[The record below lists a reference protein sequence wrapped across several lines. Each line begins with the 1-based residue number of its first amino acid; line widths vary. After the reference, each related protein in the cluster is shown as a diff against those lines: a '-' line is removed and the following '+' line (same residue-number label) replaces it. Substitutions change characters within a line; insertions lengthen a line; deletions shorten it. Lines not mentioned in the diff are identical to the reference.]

1 MTVIS
6 ARLGQKIKK
15 VIANNFTEQTA
26 WLGMLVRTRSSNPY
40 TPDESTSKLAVE
52 TQVGELIYQR
62 LAKWGLKPQK
72 TGASQARPNIVAQWG
87 GSRARKSL
95 LLNGHMDTVQPA
107 EKAGAVAW
115 SGSVRGGKLYGV
127 GALDM
132 KGPIAAYMYAV
143 KALRDIGVK
152 IEGRLTLELVVDEEP
167 GAVSRWGTAYLLNK
181 GVLAK
186 AAVIAEPAADGDKI
200 GIGHRGGYRFKLI
213 TRGEGVHTGVRAWEK
228 QEKGKNA
235 IRDMAR
241 VIEALQ
247 KMEIPFKPARAFPG
261 RQPVF
266 TFPTKISGGTAI
278 NIVPETCTA
287 YGDVRL
293 MPGNSDTQVK
303 LWMREKLAHL
313 GVDYEVEDLLFV
325 PSVEIDSKEEIVQ
338 VLAEEVEAAMRVK
351 PRLEGIG
358 PWNDAWMLI
367 KKDIPTVCQMPLRGG
382 GAHSSEEWVDLASL
396 RQLTE
401 VLARTIVRFL
411 GVIKS

>member
-1 MTVIS
+1 MAVIS
-6 ARLGQKIKK
+6 ASLGQRIKK
-15 VIANNFTEQTA
+15 VIARNFAEQTNF
-26 WLGMLVRTRSSNPY
+26 LGTLVRARSNNPY
-40 TPDESTSKLAVE
+40 TPEESTSKLGVE
-52 TQVGELIYQR
+52 KQVGELIYQR

-72 TGASQARPNIVAQWG
+72 LGASQARPNIVVAWG

-95 LLNGHMDTVQPA
+95 LLNGHMDTVQPV
-107 EKAGAVAW
+107 ERAGLVAW

-132 KGPIAAYMYAV
+132 KGPISAYMYAL

-152 IEGRLTLELVVDEEP
+152 IEGRLTLALVVDEEP
-167 GAVSRWGTAYLLNK
+167 GAVSRWGTAYVLNK
-181 GVLAK
+181 GVRAK

-303 LWMREKLAHL
+303 LWMGEKLAHL
-313 GVDYEVEDLLFV
+313 GVDYEIEDLLFV

-338 VLAEEVEAAMRVK
+338 VLAEEVSGVMKVK

-367 KKDIPTVCQMPLRGG
+367 KKDIPTVCQLPLRGG
-382 GAHSSEEWVDLASL
+382 GAHGAEEWVDLASL

-401 VLARTIVRFL
+401 VLARTIVRVL
-411 GVIKS
+411 GMI

>member
-6 ARLGQKIKK
+6 AKLGQKIKRT
-15 VIANNFTEQTA
+15 IAKNFAEQTT
-26 WLGMLVRTRSSNPY
+26 WLGTLVRARSNNPY
-40 TPDESTSKLAVE
+40 TPEESTNKLGVE
-52 TQVGELIYQR
+52 KQVGELIYQR
-62 LAKWGLKPQK
+62 LVKWGLKPQK
-72 TGASQARPNIVAQWG
+72 IGASQARPNITVQWG

-107 EKAGAVAW
+107 EKAGFAAW
-115 SGSVRGGKLYGV
+115 SGSVRGDKLYGV

-132 KGPIAAYMYAV
+132 KGPMSAYMYAV

-152 IEGRLTLELVVDEEP
+152 IEGRLTLAFVVDEEP
-167 GAVSRWGTAYLLNK
+167 GAVSRWGTAYVLNK
-181 GVLAK
+181 GVRAK

-213 TRGEGVHTGVRAWEK
+213 THGEGVHTGVRAWEK

-278 NIVPETCTA
+278 NIVPETCIA

-303 LWMREKLAHL
+303 LWMGEKLAHL
-313 GVDYEVEDLLFV
+313 GVDYEIEDLLFI

-338 VLAEEVEAAMRVK
+338 VLAEEVATVMKVK
-351 PRLEGIG
+351 PRMEGIG

-367 KKDIPTVCQMPLRGG
+367 KKDIPTVCQLPLRGG
-382 GAHSSEEWVDLASL
+382 GAHGAEEWVDLASL

-411 GVIKS
+411 GVI